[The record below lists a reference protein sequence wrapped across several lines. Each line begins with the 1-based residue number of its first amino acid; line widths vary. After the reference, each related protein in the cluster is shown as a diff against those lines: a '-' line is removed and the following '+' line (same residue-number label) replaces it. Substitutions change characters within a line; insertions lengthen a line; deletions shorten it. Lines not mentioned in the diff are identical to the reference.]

1 MKGAYFTVLAALRRY
16 LAPIKDIVI
25 NSLSI
30 VIGITLVFSV
40 SSFLTSMNDAQ
51 GHDTFTVWVRAVSP
65 SMFVIAIVL
74 SLFKIEGSGIGERHI
89 FPQLLDGPGGC

>member
-16 LAPIKDIVI
+16 LAPIEDIAI
-25 NSLSI
+25 NSLLI
-30 VIGITLVFSV
+30 VIGFTLVFSV

-51 GHDTFTVWVRAVSP
+51 GHTVWVRVVGP
-65 SMFVIAIVL
+65 SMVIIAIVL

-89 FPQLLDGPGGC
+89 FPQLLDGGC